1 MAENNY
7 RGQNTVVIAKKLNP
21 ESKCTDKARL
31 ESCNS
36 NGSHLAM
43 CQSPNRENLKL
54 SKCQASS
61 GGEFDFWKLITI
73 EIKWLRGKFQEGVGF
88 WHLASH

>member
-1 MAENNY
+1 MDLTKNNY
-7 RGQNTVVIAKKLNP
+7 KDHSTVIIEKKLNP

-43 CQSPNRENLKL
+43 CQAPNGEDLKL

-73 EIKWLRGKFQEGVGF
+73 GIK
-88 WHLASH
+88 